1 MKTSEPS
8 QDQNPTDTGNNFLS
22 DDEVMVPTTKQQNVK
37 LSKKAREVENQKK
50 KAQKKEK
57 QYGMY
62 LKKSPKSGK

>member
-37 LSKKAREVENQKK
+37 LSKKAREIEN
-50 KAQKKEK
+50 
-57 QYGMY
+57 
-62 LKKSPKSGK
+62 